1 MYLPYWR
8 TAAKPHWWTAK
19 RKNVMKTNRKPGV
32 WIGIILVIAVIL
44 AAGWYFLV
52 LPSGSL
58 SAGIN
63 TAWNSLVNPGGTV
76 SPGAM
81 NASGTVETT
90 VLSIGSEVQGKVLE
104 VDFQE
109 GDVVKAGDVLVH
121 LDDSTLKIQ
130 ITIATANLES
140 TKLSLQQ
147 LASPLV
153 IANLQKTIAQDKQD
167 IQDAK
172 QAQDIEKYFT
182 TNTNAIQS
190 ARSNVYLAKK
200 ALDRALTEYD
210 KVDGNPNYT
219 PEKAA
224 AYQKLYPVQLAY
236 DNALAILNLWT
247 GVPNQEQVDL
257 KTANLELAN
266 AKLTEDQNL
275 LDALNGG
282 PIPENATGAGIAK
295 LQQARINVQAA
306 QANLNL
312 LRDEVA
318 RMTIIAPVDG
328 VVMTRSVDPGNVVN
342 PGIELLSL
350 ARLNDLTITVY
361 IPEDIYAKIKPGQ
374 AATVTIDSYP
384 GETFNAAVVYISKQP
399 VFIPRT
405 AQTVSGNRS
414 TIYAIRLSLSGVNGK
429 LKPGMAADVTF
440 NSK

>member
-1 MYLPYWR
+1 
-8 TAAKPHWWTAK
+8 
-19 RKNVMKTNRKPGV
+19 MKTNRKLGV
-32 WIGIILVIAVIL
+32 WIGVVLAIVVIL

-58 SAGIN
+58 SADLT
-63 TAWNSLVNPGGTV
+63 TAWESLVNPATTV
-76 SPGAM
+76 SSGTL

-90 VLSIGSEVQGKVLE
+90 VLSIASQVPGKVLE

-109 GDVVKAGDVLVH
+109 GEVIKDGAVLVH

-130 ITIATANLES
+130 RTIAAANLES
-140 TKLSLQQ
+140 AKLSLQQ
-147 LASPLV
+147 LASPTV
-153 IANLQKTIAQDKQD
+153 IANLQKTIAQDKQA
-167 IQDAK
+167 IEDAQ

-182 TNTNAIQS
+182 TNTDAIQS
-190 ARSNVYLAKK
+190 ARSNLYLAKK

-210 KVDGNPNYT
+210 KVDGDPNYT
-219 PEKAA
+219 PDKAA

-236 DNALAILNLWT
+236 DNALAVLNLWT

-257 KTANLELAN
+257 KAATLAQAN
-266 AKLTEDQNL
+266 AKLVEDQTL
-275 LDALNGG
+275 LDVLNGD
-282 PIPENATGAGIAK
+282 PIPDNATGAGIVK

-306 QANLNL
+306 QANLDL
-312 LRDEVA
+312 LEDEIA
-318 RMTIIAPVDG
+318 RMTITAPVDG

-361 IPEDIYAKIKPGQ
+361 IPEDIYTKINLGQ
-374 AATVTIDSYP
+374 TATVTVDSYP

-405 AQTVSGNRS
+405 AQTESGNRS
-414 TIYAIRLSLSGVNGK
+414 MLYAIQLSLTGVNGK